1 MYYVDE
7 EQIGARLRFIPLLSQ
22 ALRRLALSGDPSD
35 VLSHFAQ
42 ERALHLAIESVTDVG
57 SLLIDGFMMRDA
69 GSYEDII
76 DVLHTEGVL
85 ADDAAARLKSLA
97 SLRRPLIQQYMNL
110 DRSKLRDDLAETAQL
125 LEQFPAIVSEF
136 LDKEKRKFSQR

>member
-1 MYYVDE
+1 MYYINE
-7 EQIGARLRFIPLLSQ
+7 EQIAARLKFIPLVSE
-22 ALRRLALSGDPSD
+22 ALRRLASSGDGAD

-42 ERALHLAIESVTDVG
+42 ERALLLAIESVTDVG

-76 DVLHTEGVL
+76 DILHAEGVL

-97 SLRRPLIQQYMNL
+97 LLRRPLIQQYLEL
-110 DRSKLRDDLAETAQL
+110 DRSKLRDDLTEIAQL
-125 LEQFPAIVSEF
+125 LERFPATIAEF
-136 LDKEKRKFSQR
+136 LDKEKLRFRQP